1 MKTVNLADKPT
12 LMIKFTFQA
21 NYVNTHNVFN
31 QIGVISLCI
40 FGESMMGNQ
49 EPQKGLPT
57 SKGMPTSLKDFDKLD
72 KTTMAKL
79 KDLEVQKKMAIDE
92 EDFDR
97 AQKIK

>member
-1 MKTVNLADKPT
+1 
-12 LMIKFTFQA
+12 
-21 NYVNTHNVFN
+21 
-31 QIGVISLCI
+31 
-40 FGESMMGNQ
+40 
-49 EPQKGLPT
+49 
-57 SKGMPTSLKDFDKLD
+57 MPTSLKDFDKLD